1 MGLSDWLSKDA
12 PQKDVPMESTSF
24 SNEMVIF
31 CWISVNFDPQKYSF
45 DEIRGLVTWISRNSN
60 AKYHFDQYGLRHVVN
75 DDVVNDVV
83 IPQLV
88 SSTDL
93 TLDLIFNLI
102 GNLMFSQKLLIF
114 GNFHQKTQKFLN
126 WSCISKLVDFE
137 KIRYWHQLKLWWS
150 IITSYCH
157 EIT

>member
-31 CWISVNFDPQKYSF
+31 KWVSVKYDPEKFIF
-45 DEIRGLVTWISRNSN
+45 DEIQSLVTWISRNSN
-60 AKYHFDQYGLRHVVN
+60 AKYHFDQCGLSH
-75 DDVVNDVV
+75 VV

-93 TLDLIFNLI
+93 TLSLIFNPI
-102 GNLMFSQKLLIF
+102 GNLMFSQKLLLYK
-114 GNFHQKTQKFLN
+114 NFQ
-126 WSCISKLVDFE
+126 
-137 KIRYWHQLKLWWS
+137 
-150 IITSYCH
+150 
-157 EIT
+157 